1 MIYEFCSEN
10 YTQVPEKIAR
20 GAGRIELC
28 DNLAVGGT
36 TPSIGVLEQTISYA
50 HSKGVSVMT
59 MIRPRGGDFHYNDI
73 ELEMMLADI
82 RIAHSLGSDGV
93 VFGALKD
100 GVIDKPATQR
110 LINASRNMAITFH
123 MAFDSIVPDQQFI
136 EMEWLISLGVDR
148 ILTHGGSK
156 ETNIFDNLVH
166 LNKLIDYASGRIIIL
181 PGGGITKDNVQNIHD
196 QLKVNEY
203 HGTKIV

>member
-36 TPSIGVLEQTISYA
+36 TPSIGVIEQTISYA
-50 HSKGVSVMT
+50 HSKGVDVMT

-82 RIAHSLGSDGV
+82 RVAHSLGSDGV

-100 GVIDKPATQR
+100 GLIDKPTTQR
-110 LINASRNMAITFH
+110 LVTASRNMAITFH
-123 MAFDSIVPDQQFI
+123 MAFDLIVPDQQFI

-156 ETNIFDNLVH
+156 DSDIFDNLAH
-166 LNKLIDYASGRIIIL
+166 LNKLIEYANGRIIIL
-181 PGGGITKDNVQNIHD
+181 PGGGITKDNVQDLHAH
-196 QLKVNEY
+196 LKVNEY
-203 HGTKIV
+203 HGTNIV